1 MSKKPTKTF
10 LDKTYNTS
18 GDDAMRALYDDW
30 ADSYE
35 AEVGENGYA
44 TPARLARALATITG
58 DKAQAILDY
67 GCGTGLSG
75 AALAAEGFTTID
87 GMDPSPG
94 MLDQC
99 RKRGL
104 YRDLI
109 ALDLS
114 QPLPIAQDQYKVIMA
129 IGVIS
134 TGAGPAS
141 LMDVLINLLPKGGLF
156 GLSLN
161 DHALA
166 DPDYPAGIARLKEAG
181 HKLLIEDYGTHLPGI
196 DLKSMIYLFERK

>member
-1 MSKKPTKTF
+1 MAQKPTKRF
-10 LDKTYNTS
+10 LDKTYKIS
-18 GDDAMRALYDDW
+18 GAEAMQELYDDW
-30 ADSYE
+30 AGSYD

-44 TPARLARALATITG
+44 TPARIARALRQLTDDLATP
-58 DKAQAILDY
+58 ILDY

-75 AALAAEGFTTID
+75 AALAQEGFSTID

-94 MLDQC
+94 MLEEC

-109 ALDLS
+109 ELDLS
-114 QPLPIAQDQYKVIMA
+114 KPLPIAQDQYAVIMA

-141 LMDVLINLLPKGGLF
+141 LMDVLIDLLPKGGLF
-156 GLSLN
+156 GLTLN

-166 DPDYPAGIARLKEAG
+166 DPDYPAGVQRLKDAG
-181 HKLLIEDYGTHLPGI
+181 HILRVEEYGAHLPGI
-196 DLKSMIYLFERK
+196 GLKSMIYLFERQ

>member
-75 AALAAEGFTTID
+75 AALAD
-87 GMDPSPG
+87 GPLARHAGSMP
-94 MLDQC
+94 QT
-99 RKRGL
+99 R
-104 YRDLI
+104 
-109 ALDLS
+109 
-114 QPLPIAQDQYKVIMA
+114 PLPR
-129 IGVIS
+129 
-134 TGAGPAS
+134 
-141 LMDVLINLLPKGGLF
+141 
-156 GLSLN
+156 
-161 DHALA
+161 
-166 DPDYPAGIARLKEAG
+166 PDRA
-181 HKLLIEDYGTHLPGI
+181 
-196 DLKSMIYLFERK
+196 

>member
-1 MSKKPTKTF
+1 MADKPTKTF
-10 LDKTYNTS
+10 LDKTYKIS
-18 GDDAMRALYDDW
+18 GADAVRELYDDW
-30 ADSYE
+30 ADSYD
-35 AEVGENGYA
+35 AEVSENGYA
-44 TPARLARALATITG
+44 TPARLAHALSRFVDDST
-58 DKAQAILDY
+58 QPILDY

-75 AALAAEGFTTID
+75 AALADQGFTTID

-94 MLDQC
+94 MLEQC

-104 YRDLI
+104 YRALI

-114 QPLPIAQDQYKVIMA
+114 KPLPIAQGEYKVIMA

-141 LMDVLINLLPKGGLF
+141 LMDVLIERLPKGGLF

-166 DPDYPAGIARLKEAG
+166 DPDYLAGVQRLKDAG
-181 HKLLIEDYGTHLPGI
+181 HVLLAEEYGTHLPGI
-196 DLKSMIYLFERK
+196 GLKSMIYLFERK

>member
-1 MSKKPTKTF
+1 MTQKPTKTF
-10 LDKTYNTS
+10 LDKTYQTS
-18 GDDAMRALYDDW
+18 GNDALQELYDEW

-44 TPARLARALATITG
+44 TPARLARALSLAMP
-58 DKAQAILDY
+58 DKAQPILDY

-75 AALAAEGFTTID
+75 QAMSDEGFTTID
-87 GMDPSPG
+87 GMDPSNG
-94 MLDQC
+94 MLEQC

-114 QPLPIAQDQYKVIMA
+114 QPLPIAQDQYQVIMA
-129 IGVIS
+129 VGVIS

-141 LMDVLINLLPKGGLF
+141 LMDELIDLLPKGGLF

-161 DHALA
+161 DHALE
-166 DPDYPAGIARLKEAG
+166 DPDYPAGVQRLKDAG
-181 HKLLIEDYGTHLPGI
+181 HVVRAEEYGTHLPGI
-196 DLKSMIYLFERK
+196 GLKSMIYLFERK

>member
-1 MSKKPTKTF
+1 
-10 LDKTYNTS
+10 
-18 GDDAMRALYDDW
+18 
-30 ADSYE
+30 
-35 AEVGENGYA
+35 
-44 TPARLARALATITG
+44 
-58 DKAQAILDY
+58 
-67 GCGTGLSG
+67 
-75 AALAAEGFTTID
+75 
-87 GMDPSPG
+87 

-134 TGAGPAS
+134 
-141 LMDVLINLLPKGGLF
+141 KGGLF